1 MKNMAINFN
10 KKTIFLKFRKNVKTL
25 DKKTINKLINSKEN
39 RRICL
44 HKKIQDLHQEM
55 IIFQKRKNFFPP
67 KKNTK
72 SDQTFFII
80 EGSLQILIFNSEGKI
95 TEKIV
100 LSKKNNIYA
109 RVKKNVYHCD
119 IPLSKYSIHLETKN
133 CIFNKKVNKKAKFK
147 FNPKKIL
154 RNN

>member
-1 MKNMAINFN
+1 MVINLN
-10 KKTIFLKFRKNVKTL
+10 KKATFLKFKKNVKIL
-25 DKKTINKLINSKEN
+25 NKKIINKLINSKEN

-44 HKKIQDLHQEM
+44 HKKTQDSHQEM
-55 IIFQKRKNFFPP
+55 FIFQKKNNFFPP

-80 EGSLQILIFNSEGKI
+80 EGTLQILVFNSKGKI

-100 LSKKNNIYA
+100 LSKKDNLYV

-119 IPLSKYSIHLETKN
+119 IPLSKYTIHLETKN
-133 CIFNKKVNKKAKFK
+133 CIFNKKINKKAKFK
-147 FNPKKIL
+147 FNPEKIL
-154 RNN
+154 HDN